1 MCVCSVA
8 VTVDRGRVHHI
19 TLDRLQSGELIEEE
33 QEGDVIRGSG
43 KTVTLK

>member
-8 VTVDRGRVHHI
+8 VSVDRGRVHHI
-19 TLDRLQSGELIEEE
+19 GLDRVQSGRLIEEE
-33 QEGDVIRGSG
+33 QRGDVISGSG